1 MTALIDLDSVLYKA
15 VYKIVSISDMREAI
29 RKYGKQSAKQW
40 LKEEVYNEGINRC
53 ENELLKMQYFLQNI
67 FFEEINAYEIFI
79 TTCTNSFRKQLSKTY
94 KSNRKK
100 NKYVWM
106 LREHYRHNDARCSD
120 RLEADD
126 LIAIKAKE
134 LGDGNFIIVSPD
146 KDLKQIGGYFWSYY
160 SQKVKDEFGFYVQN
174 EFGFYETEYKQKEVL
189 YISSKEADL
198 YFWSQMLIGDSSDNI
213 KGVKGIGVKK
223 ADKILESTK
232 SPKIAVAR
240 AYIKSNQKEDYK
252 INYQLLKLG

>member
-146 KDLKQIGGYFWSYY
+146 KDLKQIGGYFWS
-160 SQKVKDEFGFYVQN
+160 
-174 EFGFYETEYKQKEVL
+174 
-189 YISSKEADL
+189 
-198 YFWSQMLIGDSSDNI
+198 QMLIGDSSDNI

>member
-1 MTALIDLDSVLYKA
+1 M
-15 VYKIVSISDMREAI
+15 
-29 RKYGKQSAKQW
+29 
-40 LKEEVYNEGINRC
+40 
-53 ENELLKMQYFLQNI
+53 
-67 FFEEINAYEIFI
+67 
-79 TTCTNSFRKQLSKTY
+79 
-94 KSNRKK
+94 
-100 NKYVWM
+100 
-106 LREHYRHNDARCSD
+106 
-120 RLEADD
+120 
-126 LIAIKAKE
+126 
-134 LGDGNFIIVSPD
+134 
-146 KDLKQIGGYFWSYY
+146 
-160 SQKVKDEFGFYVQN
+160 
-174 EFGFYETEYKQKEVL
+174 